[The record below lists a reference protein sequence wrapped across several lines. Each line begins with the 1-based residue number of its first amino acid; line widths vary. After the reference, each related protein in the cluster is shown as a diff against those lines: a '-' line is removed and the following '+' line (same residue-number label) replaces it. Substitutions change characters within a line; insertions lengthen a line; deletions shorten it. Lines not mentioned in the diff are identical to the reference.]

1 MPAGR
6 ITRRRFL
13 GRCAGAAAGVALVP
27 SSVMGG
33 PGRTS
38 PSDRVVMGC
47 IGVGSRGQLDTKGL
61 MHQGAQIVAVC
72 DVDRRARERTKK
84 IVEDHYARKLGRDKY
99 KGCAT
104 YNDFRELL
112 ARDDIDAVMIATP
125 DHWHVPTAIEAVKR
139 GKDVYVEKPLG
150 MTIAEGQALREA
162 VLRYG
167 AVFMHGT
174 EQRTMRQFRFACE
187 LVRNGYLGDL
197 KLVKVAVPGGRAT
210 GIHRTAPV
218 PDWLDYDMWL
228 GPAPWNPYTPARCRV
243 NSWYFISDYMTSGFV
258 AGWGI
263 HHVDIAQWAL
273 DADSS
278 GPVEIEGTGVFPGD
292 GLYDTAVTW
301 DIDYTYAG
309 GVRVNFTDNKKNKQ
323 GVEFIGTKG
332 RLHVDR
338 ARIKLAEPKS
348 LHKAIIGPNEI
359 HLYESDNDDRNFLE
373 CVKTRAETA
382 SPIEVAHRS
391 TTVCYLGNIAMLL
404 GRKLKWDPVKER
416 FVGDDEANRMLSGAM
431 RSPWR
436 L

>member
-1 MPAGR
+1 MSAGKMP
-6 ITRRRFL
+6 RRRFL
-13 GRCAGAAAGVALVP
+13 GRCAGAAAGVAIVP
-27 SSVMGG
+27 SSVLGG

-38 PSDRVVMGC
+38 PGERVAMGC
-47 IGVGSRGQLDTKGL
+47 IGVGSRGLHNTKGL

-72 DVDRRARERTKK
+72 DVDRRARDRTKK

-99 KGCAT
+99 KACAA
-104 YNDFRELL
+104 YSDFRELL
-112 ARDDIDAVMIATP
+112 ARDDIEAVMIATP

-150 MTIAEGQALREA
+150 MTVAEGQALRE
-162 VLRYG
+162 VVRRYG

-197 KLVKVAVPGGRAT
+197 KLIKVACPGGRST
-210 GIHRTAPV
+210 GIHRPMPV

-228 GPAPWNPYTPARCRV
+228 GPAPWNPYTAARCRV

-263 HHVDIAQWAL
+263 HHVDMAQWAL
-273 DADSS
+273 DADAS
-278 GPVEIEGTGVFPGD
+278 GPVEIEGTGVFPDD

-301 DIDYTYAG
+301 NIDYTYAN
-309 GVRVNFTDNKKNKQ
+309 GVRVSFTDNKKNKQ
-323 GVEFIGTKG
+323 GVEFKGTKG

-338 ARIKLAEPKS
+338 ARIKAAEPKS
-348 LHKAIIGPNEI
+348 LLKTIIGPNEI

-373 CVKTRAETA
+373 CVRTRAETA
-382 SPIEVAHRS
+382 SPIEAAHRS

-404 GRKLKWDPVKER
+404 GRKLRWDPEKER